1 MSKLKKTDFGLGV
14 RALLRNL
21 DEGAE
26 ENPVQVTKEL
36 VGSVAM
42 LPTEQ
47 IEVNPFNPRHDFDAA
62 ALQELA
68 NSIKTYG
75 LIQPVT
81 VRRMSEGSYQLISGE
96 RRFRASKIAGLS
108 EIPAYIRLANDDQ
121 EMLEMA
127 LVENIQR
134 EDLNSIEVANTY
146 QRLIEEC
153 KLTHE
158 AMSERVGK
166 KRSTISNYLGLL
178 KLPPEIQSAVKN
190 QQISMGHARCL
201 VGVKDLALQL
211 MLFRQILTEDLSV
224 RDVEKLIT
232 SYTESKQKTNDD
244 SKKANPK
251 LSDAYKTVQDQLR
264 HTLGAKI
271 LLKPQGGGKGQIV
284 INFSSD
290 DELNRI
296 FDTITKE

>member
-1 MSKLKKTDFGLGV
+1 MSKLKRTDFGLGV

-21 DEGAE
+21 DEGTE

-42 LPTEQ
+42 LPMAQ

-81 VRRMSEGSYQLISGE
+81 VRRMSEGAYQLISGE
-96 RRFRASKIAGLS
+96 RRFRASKIAALT

-232 SYTESKQKTNDD
+232 SYTESKQKIGDD
-244 SKKANPK
+244 PKKANPK
-251 LSDAYKTVQDQLR
+251 LSDAYKSVQDQLR